1 VKKIERAVIIGST
14 LFLSLHAW
22 AATPSKINAFQ
33 EGERLLYTRLVEA
46 FRKNQ
51 LAEVTLQRRI
61 LEKNYP
67 KSVHLDNA
75 YYLSGMLEFQEGKVG
90 EAMRTFNTVTD
101 RFPQSNK
108 RPAALFGLA
117 MTYKHL
123 GLKPQALRV
132 LNSLVKQY
140 PGSPESQRAWMHLRL
155 EKQPALRK

>member
-1 VKKIERAVIIGST
+1 VKKLFVIMGLAIVTSGHAIAAV
-14 LFLSLHAW
+14 
-22 AATPSKINAFQ
+22 PSKINAFQ

-46 FRKNQ
+46 YRKNQ
-51 LAEVTLQRRI
+51 LADVTRQRQV

-75 YYLSGMLEFQEGKVG
+75 YYLSAMLEFQDGKIG

-117 MTYKHL
+117 MTYKRL
-123 GLKPQALRV
+123 GLQPQALRV
-132 LNSLVKQY
+132 LHSIVKQY

-155 EKQPALRK
+155 EKQTSLKQ